1 MPAGYSYPAFFMSK
15 SLLHLKNQKNAMNR
29 ILSQLK
35 FFLIIICSTFLLKAQ
50 KGKDGA
56 ANITA
61 ANTVVNSY
69 YVVTASVIA
78 GTNSVS
84 VSSNTG
90 LSPGDLVMLIQM
102 QGALVNAG
110 KDSIFPDFNS
120 SIPTNP
126 SFGAITNYN
135 NCGNYEFQQIRNLPD
150 NTTVVFDCPI
160 KNNYNHF
167 GKVQLVKVPRY
178 SSLIVS
184 GTGNIVPSAWN
195 GTIGGVV
202 AIEVSGNATLNAS
215 PSIDASGL
223 GFRGGQRLNFNI
235 PYVGGGNKWGS
246 LLYSEGG
253 MKGESIAGDTNR
265 YKVYSAMYCRGAMAN
280 GGGGGNTHN
289 AGGGGGANGGN
300 VAAYTGSGVP
310 ISGYNTAWNLESP
323 GFASTSSSGGGRGGY
338 SFSSSNQNP
347 NSVAPG
353 NSSWGGDNR
362 RIVGGMGGRPL
373 DYSIDR
379 LFMGGGGGAG
389 HGNNSLASSGG
400 NGGGIIYLIIDGN
413 LTGSGTILSNG
424 ANAANTTQSCSDN
437 DGAGGGGGG
446 GAIVLN
452 VGGSISLSNPQ
463 PLQARGGNG
472 GNVAFNCF
480 FSNAQ
485 SYGPGGGGGGGYIAS
500 NQTLP
505 PLSVA
510 GGTNGVH
517 TGNNNLIQQNFPP
530 NGATMGGT
538 GSTGTVSSF
547 PVISYTNA
555 TVCVNNSATL
565 TAISGTNSILWYNT
579 LTGGTSLFTGTSYVT
594 PVFSSPGTYTY
605 YAGSCPG
612 IYRQPVIVTVL
623 NVPTVTVNSPTL
635 CSGQQVTLTASG
647 ATSYS
652 WNTGATTPTIV
663 VSPASTTQ
671 YTVSG
676 TTSGCTSST
685 VSTVQVSPTPTVNTT
700 SATVCMGQTATLTAS
715 GAASYTWNTGSNSFS
730 ISVNPTV
737 NTTYTVTGSN
747 GTCTSQA
754 TAQVTV
760 NPNPTITV
768 NSAAICSGNSATLT
782 ASGASSYTWSTGS
795 GGSSVVV
802 TPTASSQYTVWGSS
816 GTCSS
821 SSTATVSIIPG
832 PTLTINPLQICMG
845 QSGTLVATGATS
857 YTWNTGANSS
867 SISVNPTVN
876 TTYTLIGSNGTC
888 TSQVTSQVT
897 VNPNPTI
904 TVNSATVCSG
914 SNATLVASGASSYT
928 WSTGSGGSS
937 VVVNPTTQTVYTV
950 SGSNS
955 FGCNSSATATVNI
968 TSSPTLALN
977 ATLFSLCGNQQA
989 TIVASSNYTNF
1000 NWSTGSTNS
1009 FIIVNTAGVYQ
1020 VTVSS
1025 PCGSSVQSA
1034 TVTTGNAPVFTIV
1047 PSSSLLCTG
1056 QTITLSTT
1064 GSSGTLQWSNG
1075 SGSSS
1080 ITINQSGI
1088 YTATLSNAC
1097 GSATQS
1103 IAINDGPSTSLN
1115 IISSSPTLCAGD
1127 QVTVTA
1133 NGTGTINWSTGAN
1146 NTSSIIVNTQGVYT
1160 ASLSNYCGTAVQQ
1173 ITLYPGPSPDVTIAA
1188 TSTAICNNG
1197 ASTLTAFGN
1206 APASYSW
1213 AGISSGATLVVT
1225 SPGTYSAI
1233 AYNNCGV
1240 SMATIQ
1246 ISQPAAPLLTV
1257 TPSSTILCSGGQVTL
1272 IANGLNGNNS
1282 YTWNTTPSSSNT
1294 FVVTTPG
1301 NYSVTY
1307 GNACGT
1313 ITQTIDIVPSAVS
1326 ASISANPSS
1335 GYPPLVVSFSN
1346 FSSGNVTNV
1355 WNLGNGNTSTLNIP
1369 PGQQYTSPGIYTIT
1383 LLVSDAN
1390 GCTSVASVTIEVL
1403 DTPFGIIPELVTP
1416 DGDGKNDVFE
1426 IKGIEKYPN
1435 NEIEIYNRWG
1445 NLVYKKSGYKN
1456 EWDGR
1461 PNVTSMGKDRLPS
1474 ATYFYILKLND
1485 ASQTIYKGFVVL
1497 MY

>member
-1 MPAGYSYPAFFMSK
+1 
-15 SLLHLKNQKNAMNR
+15 
-29 ILSQLK
+29 
-35 FFLIIICSTFLLKAQ
+35 
-50 KGKDGA
+50 
-56 ANITA
+56 
-61 ANTVVNSY
+61 
-69 YVVTASVIA
+69 
-78 GTNSVS
+78 
-84 VSSNTG
+84 
-90 LSPGDLVMLIQM
+90 
-102 QGALVNAG
+102 
-110 KDSIFPDFNS
+110 
-120 SIPTNP
+120 
-126 SFGAITNYN
+126 
-135 NCGNYEFQQIRNLPD
+135 
-150 NTTVVFDCPI
+150 
-160 KNNYNHF
+160 
-167 GKVQLVKVPRY
+167 
-178 SSLIVS
+178 
-184 GTGNIVPSAWN
+184 
-195 GTIGGVV
+195 
-202 AIEVSGNATLNAS
+202 
-215 PSIDASGL
+215 
-223 GFRGGQRLNFNI
+223 
-235 PYVGGGNKWGS
+235 
-246 LLYSEGG
+246 
-253 MKGESIAGDTNR
+253 
-265 YKVYSAMYCRGAMAN
+265 
-280 GGGGGNTHN
+280 
-289 AGGGGGANGGN
+289 
-300 VAAYTGSGVP
+300 
-310 ISGYNTAWNLESP
+310 
-323 GFASTSSSGGGRGGY
+323 
-338 SFSSSNQNP
+338 
-347 NSVAPG
+347 
-353 NSSWGGDNR
+353 
-362 RIVGGMGGRPL
+362 
-373 DYSIDR
+373 
-379 LFMGGGGGAG
+379 
-389 HGNNSLASSGG
+389 
-400 NGGGIIYLIIDGN
+400 
-413 LTGSGTILSNG
+413 
-424 ANAANTTQSCSDN
+424 
-437 DGAGGGGGG
+437 
-446 GAIVLN
+446 
-452 VGGSISLSNPQ
+452 
-463 PLQARGGNG
+463 
-472 GNVAFNCF
+472 
-480 FSNAQ
+480 
-485 SYGPGGGGGGGYIAS
+485 
-500 NQTLP
+500 
-505 PLSVA
+505 
-510 GGTNGVH
+510 
-517 TGNNNLIQQNFPP
+517 
-530 NGATMGGT
+530 
-538 GSTGTVSSF
+538 
-547 PVISYTNA
+547 
-555 TVCVNNSATL
+555 
-565 TAISGTNSILWYNT
+565 
-579 LTGGTSLFTGTSYVT
+579 
-594 PVFSSPGTYTY
+594 
-605 YAGSCPG
+605 
-612 IYRQPVIVTVL
+612 
-623 NVPTVTVNSPTL
+623 
-635 CSGQQVTLTASG
+635 
-647 ATSYS
+647 
-652 WNTGATTPTIV
+652 
-663 VSPASTTQ
+663 
-671 YTVSG
+671 
-676 TTSGCTSST
+676 
-685 VSTVQVSPTPTVNTT
+685 
-700 SATVCMGQTATLTAS
+700 
-715 GAASYTWNTGSNSFS
+715 
-730 ISVNPTV
+730 
-737 NTTYTVTGSN
+737 
-747 GTCTSQA
+747 
-754 TAQVTV
+754 V

-768 NSAAICSGNSATLT
+768 NSAAICLGNNATLT

-795 GGSSVVV
+795 GGSSIVV
-802 TPTASSQYTVWGSS
+802 TPTATSQYTVWGSS

-832 PTLTINPLQICMG
+832 PTLTINPLQICKG

-904 TVNSATVCSG
+904 TVSSATVCSG
-914 SNATLVASGASSYT
+914 SNATLIASGASSYT

-950 SGSNS
+950 SGTNS

-977 ATLFSLCGNQQA
+977 ATLFNLCGNQQA
-989 TIVASSNYTNF
+989 TIMASSNYTNF
-1000 NWSTGSTNS
+1000 SWSTGSTNS

-1034 TVTTGNAPVFTIV
+1034 TVTIGNAPVFTIV

-1213 AGISSGATLVVT
+1213 AGISSGSTLVVT

-1257 TPSSTILCSGGQVTL
+1257 TPTSTILCSGGQVTL
-1272 IANGLNGNNS
+1272 TANGLNGNNS

-1301 NYSVTY
+1301 TYSVTY
-1307 GNACGT
+1307 GNACAS

-1456 EWDGR
+1456 ERDGR

-1485 ASQTIYKGFVVL
+1485 TSQTIYKGFVVL